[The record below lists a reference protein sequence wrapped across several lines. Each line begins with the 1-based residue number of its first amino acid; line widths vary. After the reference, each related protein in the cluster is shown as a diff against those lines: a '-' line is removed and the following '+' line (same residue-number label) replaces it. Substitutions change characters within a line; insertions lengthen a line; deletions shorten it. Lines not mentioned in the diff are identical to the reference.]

1 MALLYIMTK
10 TLLKTKKPNRLEV
23 FECRQSNVAPIHF
36 EYIKLPMAY
45 NLQDSI
51 SKWIKSNLKGRY
63 YIGKSISLG
72 EKGVSNVNTTLR
84 VGFEEPKELSYFT
97 LACPLLK
104 YK

>member
-10 TLLKTKKPNRLEV
+10 TLLKTNQPNRLEV

-36 EYIKLPMAY
+36 EYIKLPLTY

-51 SKWIKSNLKGRY
+51 SKWITENLKGRY
-63 YIGKSISLG
+63 YVGKSLG
-72 EKGVSNVNTTLR
+72 IDKQGVNTFTTVLK